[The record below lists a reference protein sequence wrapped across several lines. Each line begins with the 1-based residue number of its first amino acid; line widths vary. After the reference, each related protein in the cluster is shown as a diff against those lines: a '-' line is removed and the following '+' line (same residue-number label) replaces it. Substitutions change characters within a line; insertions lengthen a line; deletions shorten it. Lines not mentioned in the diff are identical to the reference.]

1 MKKRFF
7 LLNRVEKEEE
17 ETIMQLGKP
26 YRSAL
31 GALWSEV

>member
-7 LLNRVEKEEE
+7 LLNRVEKQEE

-26 YRSAL
+26 
-31 GALWSEV
+31 